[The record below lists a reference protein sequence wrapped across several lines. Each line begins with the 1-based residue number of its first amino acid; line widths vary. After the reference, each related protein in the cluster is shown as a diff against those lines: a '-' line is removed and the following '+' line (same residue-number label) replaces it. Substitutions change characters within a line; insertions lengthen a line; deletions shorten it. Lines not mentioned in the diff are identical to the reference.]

1 MMVDQQL
8 PSLAALPPGPELLAA
23 LTNLDFTAIPQDQK
37 VDVLQATW
45 RQTSQLFALYAAAL
59 DQISRSDPDPND
71 PHQLLHRSTGDWAD
85 AEIAAALTFT
95 GRRTGYEREF
105 ASILINRLPLV
116 YAALLAGRLDHHK
129 ARVFADYLADL
140 TDPQIE
146 AICARLVPPA
156 EGWTTGQLAQ
166 RLLREVLAVDR
177 SYSRKKYQ
185 AAVRERGVTGY
196 LAPDGT
202 ATITAHGLT
211 PTEAAAAAGRLED
224 LADAIRRA
232 GHPGTVHQVRADLF
246 VRLLGGTLARL
257 GRADIIALMVADG
270 RNAAADTAA
279 DTAATPD
286 ETPQAAGPEPTSPKP
301 APAAPAPSEP
311 APSAHEARSDQQPAT
326 TRPVSSGPREGV
338 EVRVG
343 AATLLGL
350 DDQPAELPR
359 WGPILAEQ
367 ARELVRRQRSAQW
380 LFAITD
386 SDGYLLHGGLT
397 TRRPYPAYPGSACRG
412 GIVEIHL
419 PLTLLHELAARSDLP
434 DNWAMVI
441 ADIAQQYAHRLD
453 PSAGTH
459 PRARFARAALERHVR
474 MRDRTCVGPGCTR
487 QAIKTELDHTLDHA
501 YGGLTVDENLDCLCA
516 FHHAL
521 KHRGGW
527 RLTQPSPGQFVWR
540 SPLGRIYRTRGA
552 HIAPDLPA
560 PVPREEEPEIT
571 DRSGAMLH
579 VPILEPPRQHEP
591 EPPAPAVV
599 DLDDLPPF

>member
-1 MMVDQQL
+1 MARSSGPESSSRFFTGTAPEQPRTVRPRTYGRHMMVDQQL

-59 DQISRSDPDPND
+59 DQISRSDPDPDD
-71 PHQLLHRSTGDWAD
+71 PHRLLHRSTGDWAD

-95 GRRTGYEREF
+95 ARRTGYEREF
-105 ASILINRLPLV
+105 ASILVNQLPLV
-116 YAALLAGRLDHHK
+116 HAALLAGRLDHHK
-129 ARVFADYLADL
+129 ARAFADYLADL

-146 AICARLVPPA
+146 RICTRLVPPA

-166 RLLREVLAVDR
+166 RLLREVLAVDQ

-196 LAPDGT
+196 LAADGT

-211 PTEAAAAAGRLED
+211 PTEAAAAAARLED

-246 VRLLGGTLARL
+246 VRLLDGTLAGL
-257 GRADIIALMVADG
+257 GRTDIIAVMVTEG
-270 RNAAADTAA
+270 RNAETDA
-279 DTAATPD
+279 AATPD
-286 ETPQAAGPEPTSPKP
+286 EAPHAAAAEPTSPEP
-301 APAAPAPSEP
+301 APAEPAPSRP
-311 APSAHEARSDQQPAT
+311 APNTPSSSAHEARPDQQPAT
-326 TRPVSSGPREGV
+326 TRPTPGGPREGV
-338 EVRVG
+338 EIRVG

-350 DDQPAELPR
+350 DNHPAELPR

-380 LFAITD
+380 WFAITD
-386 SDGYLLHGGLT
+386 PDGYLIHGGIT
-397 TRRPYPAYPGSACRG
+397 TRRPYPPSAGSACRG

-474 MRDRTCVGPGCTR
+474 MRDRTCVGPGCRRHAVRTD
-487 QAIKTELDHTLDHA
+487 IDHTLDHA
-501 YGGLTVDENLDCLCA
+501 YGGLTVDDNLDCLCA

-527 RLTQPSPGQFVWR
+527 RLTQPSPGQFV
-540 SPLGRIYRTRGA
+540 
-552 HIAPDLPA
+552 
-560 PVPREEEPEIT
+560 
-571 DRSGAMLH
+571 
-579 VPILEPPRQHEP
+579 
-591 EPPAPAVV
+591 
-599 DLDDLPPF
+599 